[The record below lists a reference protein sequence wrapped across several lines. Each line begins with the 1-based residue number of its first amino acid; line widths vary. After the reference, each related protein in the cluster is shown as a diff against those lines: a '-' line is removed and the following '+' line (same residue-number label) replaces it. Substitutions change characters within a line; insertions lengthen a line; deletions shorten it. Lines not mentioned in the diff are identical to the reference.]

1 MEMAFTTLA
10 RGHARLVICLHTSV
24 DPPAA
29 EWENMLSQLSA
40 LLAAAP
46 DTRQVRMLV
55 VTGGG
60 GPDAIQRV
68 QLGKVWDG
76 RDLKVAVVVPG
87 LGNPL
92 KRGLMTALSWVN
104 PAMAFF
110 TPEQLRQALFHL
122 QHVAELEA
130 VWQVLAG
137 LQAQLAQVSTLQRI
151 ARAHALPAP
160 HALSA

>member
-10 RGHARLVICLHTSV
+10 RGPARLVICLHTSV

-29 EWENMLSQLSA
+29 EWENVLSQLSA
-40 LLAAAP
+40 LLAAVP

-60 GPDAIQRV
+60 GPDAIQRA
-68 QLGKVWDG
+68 QLAKVWG
-76 RDLKVAVVVPG
+76 RRDLKVAVLVPG
-87 LGNPL
+87 VGNPL
-92 KRGLMTALSWVN
+92 KRGLMTALSWLN

-110 TPEQLRQALFHL
+110 TPDQLREALIHL
-122 QHVAELEA
+122 QHVEELA
-130 VWQVLAG
+130 VVWQELTR

-151 ARAHALPAP
+151 AQANALPAP
-160 HALSA
+160 PA